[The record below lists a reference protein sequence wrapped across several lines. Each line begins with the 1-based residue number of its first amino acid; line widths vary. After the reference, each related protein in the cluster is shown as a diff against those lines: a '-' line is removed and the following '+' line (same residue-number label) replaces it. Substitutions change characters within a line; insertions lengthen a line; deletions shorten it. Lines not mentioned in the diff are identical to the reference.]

1 MLESYEGPLQPGM
14 VFRHRAVDVRC
25 EVIECVGAH
34 VSTRSVDLDGQRSKT
49 VVPYTVQS
57 FRSRWLP
64 ERRRPER
71 WSAEKLQAL

>member
-64 ERRRPER
+64 ERRRLER
-71 WSAEKLQAL
+71 